1 MFKWKCLS
9 CFGVIA
15 VSVVGFLRVVSNEI
29 LAIEKQ
35 LRLLEVEDR
44 ARQAQAKRFEQQAA

>member
-9 CFGVIA
+9 WFGVIA
-15 VSVVGFLRVVSNEI
+15 VGVVGFLRVVANEI

-35 LRLLEVEDR
+35 LKLLEMEDR
-44 ARQAQAKRFEQQAA
+44 ARRTRAKRFEQQAA